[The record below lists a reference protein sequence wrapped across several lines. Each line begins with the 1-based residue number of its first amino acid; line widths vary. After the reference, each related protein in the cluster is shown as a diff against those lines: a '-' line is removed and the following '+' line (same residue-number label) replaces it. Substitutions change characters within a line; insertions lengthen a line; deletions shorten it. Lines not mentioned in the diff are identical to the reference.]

1 MKKNDYDSDNK
12 LNNTSSFLKEMD
24 LFDDNHD
31 IPYDVFRVVKVAVK
45 EERGWN
51 GYYNNNIVFSIS
63 ESKISVRERDFLN
76 TLEGSRLL
84 LDCIKRKI
92 NTTSKIKSEI
102 KLALNKIA

>member
-24 LFDDNHD
+24 LFDDTHD
-31 IPYDVFRVVKVAVK
+31 ISYDVFRVAKVASK
-45 EERGWN
+45 EGGCWN
-51 GYYNNNIVFSIS
+51 GYYNNSIVFSIS

-92 NTTSKIKSEI
+92 NTASKIKSEI
-102 KLALNKIA
+102 KLVLNKSA